1 MESTIKKHQC
11 LLQKEINLDFQHLKR
26 FQMEELI
33 DCRYYYGNLSVE
45 DTNTL
50 MEDKRYGTY
59 LIRNG
64 PTQSKFPLILVIKT
78 DRIHH
83 CMVESNPER
92 TNLKVHFNNPDAM
105 PKRLPSLPLTMSY
118 GLLQSFNPE
127 THLNKSVVGGLLP
140 TIYKLNS
147 ALYYPLR
154 RNVTLSLKDLT
165 RSQILKSL
173 NYDLRSTNKLGLP
186 KILRQ
191 YITDWKTCDQD
202 LDRFPW

>member
-1 MESTIKKHQC
+1 MASTIKKHQC

-26 FQMEELI
+26 FQMEELT

-50 MEDKRYGTY
+50 MKDKRYGTY

-127 THLNKSVVGGLLP
+127 THLKTNLEA
-140 TIYKLNS
+140 N
-147 ALYYPLR
+147 LR
-154 RNVTLSLKDLT
+154 
-165 RSQILKSL
+165 
-173 NYDLRSTNKLGLP
+173 TNPETNLAEP
-186 KILRQ
+186 RTQPPID
-191 YITDWKTCDQD
+191 IPPN
-202 LDRFPW
+202 FI

>member
-1 MESTIKKHQC
+1 
-11 LLQKEINLDFQHLKR
+11 
-26 FQMEELI
+26 MEELI

-50 MEDKRYGTY
+50 MKDKRYGTY

-64 PTQSKFPLILVIKT
+64 PTQSKFPLILVVKT

-140 TIYKLNS
+140 NIYKLNS

-154 RNVTLSLKDLT
+154 RNVTLSLKDLA

>member
-1 MESTIKKHQC
+1 
-11 LLQKEINLDFQHLKR
+11 
-26 FQMEELI
+26 MEELI

-50 MEDKRYGTY
+50 MEGKRYGTY
-59 LIRNG
+59 LIKNG

-83 CMVESNPER
+83 CMVESNPEK
-92 TNLKVHFNNPDAM
+92 TNLKVHFNDPDVR
-105 PKRLPSLPLTMSY
+105 PKKLPMLPLTMSY

-127 THLNKSVVGGLLP
+127 THLNKSIVGGLLP
-140 TIYKLNS
+140 TIYKLNG
-147 ALYYPLR
+147 ALSYPLR
-154 RNVTLSLKDLT
+154 RNVTLSLKDLV

-173 NYDLRSTNKLGLP
+173 NYDSRLANKLGLP
-186 KILRQ
+186 KTLTK

-202 LDRFPW
+202 LDRFPWLSLIHI